1 MAKKEKPGCGAEEN
15 RHRLEQKFSA
25 KVRMRPK
32 NQITVPSGVTQTLQV
47 REGDEL
53 EFTVNDRGEVVVRG
67 FTSVP
72 ADQAWFFS
80 PEWLAGEREA
90 GEQIAAGRTDF
101 YEDVDALF
109 AGLAEDDE
117 TDEDDEGGER

>member
-1 MAKKEKPGCGAEEN
+1 VGISRLLAGAGARQGGDMAEKEKTGCGAEEN
-15 RHRLEQKFSA
+15 RHEREHEFSA

-32 NQITVPSGVTQTLQV
+32 NQITVPSGVAHTLQV

-53 EFTVNDRGEVVVRG
+53 EFTVNDRGEMVVRG

-72 ADQAWFFS
+72 ADQAWFFT

-90 GEQIAAGRTDF
+90 GEQIAAGRT
-101 YEDVDALF
+101 
-109 AGLAEDDE
+109 
-117 TDEDDEGGER
+117 

>member
-1 MAKKEKPGCGAEEN
+1 MTKKEKTGYGSEEN
-15 RHRLEQKFSA
+15 RHDKEHKFSV

-32 NQITVPSGVTQTLQV
+32 NQITVPSGVTRTLQV

-53 EFTVNDRGEVVVRG
+53 EFTVNDRGEMVVRG

-72 ADQAWFFS
+72 ADQTWFFT

-90 GEQIAAGRTDF
+90 GEQITAGRTDF

-117 TDEDDEGGER
+117 EDEDDGDGER